1 MEQRTQLER
10 PFDRALVK
18 TRRGPFGQALSYVE
32 VTEYVR
38 RLNEV
43 LDGAW
48 SYEIVRW
55 EVRDAEV
62 FVQGRLIAGDI
73 IKEAFGGSTVTTS
86 RETGE
91 VISLADDLKSASS
104 DCLKRAARLLGVGL
118 DLYSSDNNQSRADD
132 GPRRSRGGGTGNGNG
147 NGTRQ
152 DRLTQR
158 QLSAVWGLG
167 RSLGLN
173 AEQIRQRSVDTF
185 GVVPEQLGKSDASS
199 FISSL
204 GEELNGG
211 GG

>member
-1 MEQRTQLER
+1 MERTQLER

-32 VTEYVR
+32 ITEYVR

-48 SYEIVRW
+48 NYEIVRW
-55 EVRDAEV
+55 EVRETEV
-62 FVQGRLIAGDI
+62 IVHGRLTAGDI
-73 IKEAFGGSTVTTS
+73 IKEAFGGSTITTA

-118 DLYSSDNNQSRADD
+118 DLYSNDNDHPHNNNNVA
-132 GPRRSRGGGTGNGNG
+132 RSRGNGNG
-147 NGTRQ
+147 NGNGARRE
-152 DRLTQR
+152 RLTQK
-158 QLSAVWGLG
+158 QLSAIWGLG
-167 RSLGLN
+167 RGLGMT
-173 AEQIRQRSVDTF
+173 AEQIRQRSVTTF
-185 GVVPEQLGKSDASS
+185 GVVPEHLGKGDAST
-199 FISSL
+199 FISTL